1 MIQSIIVYTLLL
13 GIMIFFFYLASYKKQ
28 TINYSNNTNQTISFK
43 SYQIFIPMLL
53 FSIVFGMRYDVG
65 TDHLSYLEAYIWN
78 IDVGK
83 NEFLFQLITNLSNY
97 FNLHYVIYFSI
108 LAFIQVYF
116 FYFAL
121 KKEIYLFPLLTLF
134 IFTNGDIMFWMNG
147 IRQAI
152 AMCIWVYSLN
162 FIVDRKPLKYIL
174 FCIIAFLFHRSAI
187 ILFIFYPILVNGRD
201 YFKSIPLQLILLA
214 LAFVIKEVFFDIIM
228 NFSSA
233 IDFYISLLGAD
244 MYERSYNI
252 DNLLES
258 FREQTGTGLAYI
270 WRIVMNVIIILYSL
284 KLKKFYNSKWFN
296 IIYFLFFLGLLT
308 SYMFPDGAI
317 SFTRPFRYFYIFQ
330 SIMLAYFV
338 YYLYKNKS
346 LNNRILMI
354 ITIVSFL
361 GIFYLSQITSDE
373 NSHYWYQF
381 FFQNK
386 INMY

>member
-1 MIQSIIVYTLLL
+1 MIQSILVYSLLL
-13 GIMIFFFYLASYKKQ
+13 GIMMFFFYLASYKKQ
-28 TINYSNNTNQTISFK
+28 TINFYNNTNHTISFK
-43 SYQIFIPMLL
+43 SYQILIPLFL

-65 TDHLSYLEAYIWN
+65 VDHLAYLEAYIWN
-78 IDVGK
+78 LDVSK
-83 NEFLFQLITNLSNY
+83 NEFLFQLITNLSNNL
-97 FNLHYVIYFSI
+97 NLHYVLYFSI

-116 FYFAL
+116 FYLAF

-147 IRQAI
+147 IRQAL
-152 AMCIWVYSLN
+152 AMCIWIYSLN
-162 FIVDRKPLKYIL
+162 FIVDRKLRKYML
-174 FCIIAFLFHRSAI
+174 LGMIAFLFHRSAI
-187 ILFIFYPILVNGRD
+187 ILFVFYPILVNGRD

-214 LAFVIKEVFFDIIM
+214 SAFAIKEVFFDIIM
-228 NFSSA
+228 YFSAA

-258 FREQTGTGLAYI
+258 FKESSGTGLAYI
-270 WRIVMNVIIILYSL
+270 FRIVINVVIILYSL
-284 KLKKFYNSKWFN
+284 KLKKYYNSRWFN
-296 IIYFLFFLGLLT
+296 IIYFFFFIGLLT
-308 SYMFPDGAI
+308 SYMFPIGAI

-338 YYLYKNKS
+338 YYLYKIKS
-346 LNNRILMI
+346 LNNIILMI

-373 NSHYWYQF
+373 NSHLWYQF
-381 FFQNK
+381 FFQHK

>member
-1 MIQSIIVYTLLL
+1 MIQSILVYTLLL
-13 GIMIFFFYLASYKKQ
+13 GIMMLFFYLASYKKQ
-28 TINYSNNTNQTISFK
+28 TLNYSLNANQTISFN
-43 SYQIFIPMLL
+43 SFQILIPIFL

-65 TDHLSYLEAYIWN
+65 VDHLAYLEAYIWN
-78 IDVGK
+78 LDVAK

-116 FYFAL
+116 FYLAF

-147 IRQAI
+147 IRQAL
-152 AMCIWVYSLN
+152 AMCIWIYSLN
-162 FIVDRKPLKYIL
+162 FIVDRKLWKYIL
-174 FCIIAFLFHRSAI
+174 FGIIAFLFHRSAI

-214 LAFVIKEVFFDIIM
+214 SAFIIKELFFDIIM
-228 NFSSA
+228 NFSAA

-270 WRIVMNVIIILYSL
+270 WRIVINVIIILYSL
-284 KLKKFYNSKWFN
+284 KLKKYYNSRWFN
-296 IIYFLFFLGLLT
+296 IIYFFFIIGLLT
-308 SYMFPDGAI
+308 SYMFPSGAI

-338 YYLYKNKS
+338 FYLYRNKS

-373 NSHYWYQF
+373 NSHLWYQF

-386 INMY
+386 IQMY

>member
-381 FFQNK
+381 FFLN
-386 INMY
+386 

>member
-1 MIQSIIVYTLLL
+1 MIQSILVYSLLL
-13 GIMIFFFYLASYKKQ
+13 GIMMFFFYMASYKKQ
-28 TINYSNNTNQTISFK
+28 TINYSSNANQNITFN
-43 SYQIFIPMLL
+43 SYQIFIPLIL

-65 TDHLSYLEAYIWN
+65 VDHLAYLESYLFQ
-78 IDVGK
+78 DVK
-83 NEFLFQLITNLSNY
+83 EKHELLFTSITRFSLFL
-97 FNLHYVIYFSI
+97 NLHYVIYFSI
-108 LAFIQVYF
+108 IAFIQVFF
-116 FYFAL
+116 FYYAF

-134 IFTNGDIMFWMNG
+134 LFTNGEFISWMNI
-147 IRQAI
+147 IRHSI
-152 AMCIWVYSLN
+152 AMCIWIYSLN
-162 FIVDRKPLKYIL
+162 FIIDRKLWKYIL
-174 FCIIAFLFHRSAI
+174 FGIIAFLFHRSAI
-187 ILFIFYPILVNGRD
+187 ILFVFYPILVNGRD

-214 LAFVIKEVFFDIIM
+214 SAFLIKELFFDIIM
-228 NFSSA
+228 NFSAA
-233 IDFYISLLGAD
+233 IDFYISLLGTD

-258 FREQTGTGLAYI
+258 FREQTGTGLAYLWKI
-270 WRIVMNVIIILYSL
+270 LMNVIIILYSL
-284 KLKKFYNSKWFN
+284 KLKKYYNSRWFN
-296 IIYFLFFLGLLT
+296 IIYFFFIIGLLT
-308 SYMFPDGAI
+308 SYMFPSGAI

-338 YYLYKNKS
+338 YYLFKNKT

-354 ITIVSFL
+354 ITIISFI

>member
-1 MIQSIIVYTLLL
+1 MIQSILVYTLLL
-13 GIMIFFFYLASYKKQ
+13 GIMMFFFNMASYKKQ
-28 TINYSNNTNQTISFK
+28 TINYSSNANQNITFN
-43 SYQIFIPMLL
+43 SYQIFIPLIL

-65 TDHLSYLEAYIWN
+65 VDHLSYLEIY
-78 IDVGK
+78 
-83 NEFLFQLITNLSNY
+83 LFQDLKEKYELLFTSITRFSL
-97 FNLHYVIYFSI
+97 FLNLHYVIYFSI

-116 FYFAL
+116 FYLAF

-134 IFTNGDIMFWMNG
+134 LFTNGEFISWMNI
-147 IRQAI
+147 IRHSI
-152 AMCIWVYSLN
+152 AMCIWIYSLN
-162 FIVDRKPLKYIL
+162 FIVDRKLWKYIL
-174 FCIIAFLFHRSAI
+174 FGVIAFLFHRSAI

-214 LAFVIKEVFFDIIM
+214 SAFVIKELFFDIIV
-228 NFSSA
+228 NLSSV

-258 FREQTGTGLAYI
+258 FKESSGTGLAYI
-270 WRIVMNVIIILYSL
+270 FRIVINVVIILYSL
-284 KLKKFYNSKWFN
+284 KLKKYYNSRWFN
-296 IIYFLFFLGLLT
+296 IIYFFFFIGLLT
-308 SYMFPDGAI
+308 SYMFPIGAI

-338 YYLYKNKS
+338 YYLYRNKS

-373 NSHYWYQF
+373 NSHLWYQF

-386 INMY
+386 IQMY

>member
-1 MIQSIIVYTLLL
+1 MIQSILVYSLLL
-13 GIMIFFFYLASYKKQ
+13 GIMMFFFYMASLKNQ
-28 TINYSNNTNQTISFK
+28 TVNYPLNANQTISFN
-43 SYQIFIPMLL
+43 SFQILIPIFL

-65 TDHLSYLEAYIWN
+65 VDHLAYLEAYIWN
-78 IDVGK
+78 LDVTK

-97 FNLHYVIYFSI
+97 FNLHYVLYFSI
-108 LAFIQVYF
+108 LAFIQVFFF
-116 FYFAL
+116 FYAF

-147 IRQAI
+147 IRQAL
-152 AMCIWVYSLN
+152 AMCIWIYSLN
-162 FIVDRKPLKYIL
+162 FIVDRKLWKYVL
-174 FCIIAFLFHRSAI
+174 FGVIAFLFHRSAI
-187 ILFIFYPILVNGRD
+187 ILFVFYPILVNGRD
-201 YFKSIPLQLILLA
+201 YFKNIPLQLILLA
-214 LAFVIKEVFFDIIM
+214 SAFIIKELFFDIIM
-228 NFSSA
+228 NFSAA

-258 FREQTGTGLAYI
+258 FRESTGTGLAYI
-270 WRIVMNVIIILYSL
+270 FRIVINVVIILYSL
-284 KLKKFYNSKWFN
+284 KLKKYYNSRWFN
-296 IIYFLFFLGLLT
+296 IIYFFFFIGLLT
-308 SYMFPDGAI
+308 SYMFPSGAI

-338 YYLYKNKS
+338 YYLYRNKS

-373 NSHYWYQF
+373 NSHLWYQF

-386 INMY
+386 IQMY